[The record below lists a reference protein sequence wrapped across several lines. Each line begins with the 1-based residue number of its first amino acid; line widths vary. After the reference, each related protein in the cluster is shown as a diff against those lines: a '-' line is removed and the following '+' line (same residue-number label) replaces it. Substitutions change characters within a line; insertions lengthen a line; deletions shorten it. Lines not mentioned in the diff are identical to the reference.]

1 MVIKF
6 IQLGK
11 KVTKGKI
18 FKDYKY
24 FVLQNLIESRTLKV
38 SGERKT
44 HGHKSRKN
52 KKRKLR
58 HLSRKEL

>member
-52 KKRKLR
+52 KK
-58 HLSRKEL
+58 EN